1 MWRLNVFILKYYR
14 LMDPY
19 QNSEFFWFSDFSIEK
34 LEGPNKRKYFGE
46 ENSK

>member
-1 MWRLNVFILKYYR
+1 
-14 LMDPY
+14 MDPY